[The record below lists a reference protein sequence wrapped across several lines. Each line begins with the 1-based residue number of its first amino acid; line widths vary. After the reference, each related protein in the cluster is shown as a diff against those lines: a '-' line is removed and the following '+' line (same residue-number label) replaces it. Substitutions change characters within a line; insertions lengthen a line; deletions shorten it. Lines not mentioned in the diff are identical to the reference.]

1 MKPQGEIK
9 QFRFWPRALSFR
21 SMRGRMALL
30 LGLAMLPAGAIAMQV
45 GLNAVEA
52 RQAAFEETLGRRA
65 LQSISVERRTVDEL
79 RELLRVLAASPEL
92 RTSDSG
98 DCREWLG
105 GVVERYR
112 NIASMSVT
120 DNRGFVRCSVPDVT
134 EGFRTRTTEVR
145 QRAMTRDSFTIGFV
159 EYGAFAQRPVLAALE
174 PIRDES
180 GRRTGFVSA
189 SIAIDDLRD
198 LLDRGRSLDGAR
210 AAIVDLDGRIIAQ
223 SSVDRSN
230 RRAPGLPTMDQIR
243 RLIGSEPAF
252 IEVPHGNAVVV
263 PLHAPDL
270 YAVMSWAPEQSPF
283 RRWAELALSIAAPL
297 LIWLLA
303 IGAGWFAIEIFVAR
317 PLSQL
322 ETAARAFARGDDVME
337 APSLASAPDEIRSL
351 RRTLAAMAKTLRGRE
366 QRLIEALS
374 EERALLREVHHRVKN
389 NLQMVASL
397 LNIQARDARDE
408 SEAWGLA
415 RAHDRVQL
423 MALVHQ
429 RIYSSGEIRALRL
442 DDLAAE
448 IARQLVQSRGA
459 QAKDITPKIDVGEA
473 RVDVDRAVPLAFLIG
488 EGISAALDS
497 LADTRGELVLSL
509 RQDGDGEVRFAI
521 MTSGQADNAPTPS
534 TRLIDAFARQL
545 GASVGRMPGNAFALW
560 VRVPPAAHP

>member
-1 MKPQGEIK
+1 
-9 QFRFWPRALSFR
+9 
-21 SMRGRMALL
+21 MALL

-65 LQSISVERRTVDEL
+65 IQSISVERRTVDEL

-92 RTSDSG
+92 RTSGSG

-112 NIASMSVT
+112 SIASMAVT
-120 DNRGFVRCSVPDVT
+120 DNRGFIRCSVPDAP
-134 EGFRTRTTEVR
+134 EGFRARTSEVR
-145 QRAMTRDSFTIGFV
+145 QRAMTRDAFTIGFV
-159 EYGAFAQRPVLAALE
+159 EYGALTQQPVLSALE

-180 GRRTGFVSA
+180 GARIGFVSA
-189 SIAIDDLRD
+189 SMAIDDLRE

-210 AAIVDLDGRIIAQ
+210 AAIVDLEGRIIAQ
-223 SSVDRSN
+223 SSVDRS
-230 RRAPGLPTMDQIR
+230 RQAPGLPTIDQIR
-243 RLIGSEPAF
+243 RLIGPEPAF
-252 IEVPHGNAVVV
+252 IEVPHGNAVIV

-283 RRWAELALSIAAPL
+283 RRWAELAVSITAPL

-322 ETAARAFARGDDVME
+322 ETAARGFARGDDVME
-337 APSLASAPDEIRSL
+337 GPSLASAPDEIRSL

-448 IARQLVQSRGA
+448 IARQLVQSRGGP
-459 QAKDITPKIDVGEA
+459 AKDITPKIDVSEA

-497 LADTRGELVLSL
+497 LADTRGELALSL
-509 RQDGDGEVRFAI
+509 RQDPDGEVRFSI
-521 MTSGQADNAPTPS
+521 MTSGQSDTAPTPS

-545 GASVGRMPGNAFALW
+545 GASVGRMPSNAFALW
-560 VRVPPAAHP
+560 VRVPPAAHS

>member
-1 MKPQGEIK
+1 
-9 QFRFWPRALSFR
+9 
-21 SMRGRMALL
+21 MALL

-65 LQSISVERRTVDEL
+65 LQSISVERSAIDEL

-92 RTSDSG
+92 RESGVG

-112 NIASMSVT
+112 TIASMAVT
-120 DNRGFVRCSVPDVT
+120 DDRGFVRCSVPAAPS
-134 EGFRTRTTEVR
+134 GFRSRNSALR
-145 QRAMTRDSFTIGFV
+145 QRAVARDGFTIGFV
-159 EYGAFAQRPVLAALE
+159 EYSALAQRPVLAAME
-174 PIRDES
+174 PIRNDA
-180 GRRTGFVSA
+180 GRRVGFVSA
-189 SIAIDDLRD
+189 SMAIDDLRE

-210 AAIVDLDGRIIAQ
+210 AVIVDLDGRIIAQ
-223 SSVDRSN
+223 SSVDRS
-230 RRAPGLPTMDQIR
+230 RRAPGLPTVEQIR
-243 RLIGSEPAF
+243 RMIGPEPAF

-270 YAVMSWAPEQSPF
+270 YAVMSWAPDQSPV
-283 RRWAELALSIAAPL
+283 RRWAGLAVSIAAPL
-297 LIWLLA
+297 MIWLLA

-322 ETAARAFARGDDVME
+322 ESAARGFARGEDVME
-337 APSLASAPDEIRSL
+337 GPSLASAPDEIRSL

-429 RIYSSGEIRALRL
+429 RIYSSGEVRALRL

-448 IARQLVQSRGA
+448 IARQLLQSRGA
-459 QAKDITPKIDVGEA
+459 QAKDVTPKIDVGEA

-497 LADTRGELVLSL
+497 LADARGELALSL
-509 RQDGDGEVRFAI
+509 RQDPDGEARFAI
-521 MTSGQADNAPTPS
+521 ITSGQAANTPSPS

-545 GASVGRMPGNAFALW
+545 GASVGRTPGSAFALW
-560 VRVPPAAHP
+560 VRVPPAAHNSAAGQSDSATRQDHTQQQAGAE